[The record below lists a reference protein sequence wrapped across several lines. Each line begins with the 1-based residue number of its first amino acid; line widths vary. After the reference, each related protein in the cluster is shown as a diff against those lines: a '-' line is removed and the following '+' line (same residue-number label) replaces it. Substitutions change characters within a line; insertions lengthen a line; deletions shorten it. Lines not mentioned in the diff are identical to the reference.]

1 VQSIGEQLGRLLERQ
16 QGQEQKRQA
25 VAIADVLNL
34 TSVRSAALE
43 AMLNALAAS
52 VYLADRDGRIVYM
65 NRAAERQVVTGNV
78 IRIANGR
85 LAPVDCKARLT
96 LGSAIDQVIGDGDQ
110 PTSGITV
117 ALAGVDHAGLI
128 ATILPLS
135 PGENPS
141 SCRGAGMA
149 AIVMQDPIVMP
160 PSAAEA
166 FAQLYSLTG
175 SELRVL
181 LAMAPGLSVKEAAE
195 MLGIGENTAK
205 SHLKHI
211 HSKTGTSKQTELIRL
226 FMSAT
231 PPISP
236 ELIRLFMSA
245 TPPLS
250 SSAPRQDT
258 GSKAQSGKAALFA
271 GEKTSALALRPKA

>member
-1 VQSIGEQLGRLLERQ
+1 
-16 QGQEQKRQA
+16 
-25 VAIADVLNL
+25 
-34 TSVRSAALE
+34 
-43 AMLNALAAS
+43 MLNALAAS

-65 NRAAERQVVTGNV
+65 NRAAERQVGTGNV

-96 LGSAIDQVIGDGDQ
+96 LGRAIDVVIGDGDRL
-110 PTSGITV
+110 TGGITV

-149 AIVMQDPIVMP
+149 AIFMQDPIVMP

-166 FAQLYSLTG
+166 FAQLYRLTG

-181 LAMAPGLSVKEAAE
+181 LTMAPGLSVKEAAE
-195 MLGIGENTAK
+195 VLGIGENTAK
-205 SHLKHI
+205 THLQHI
-211 HSKTGTSKQTELIRL
+211 YSKTGTSKQTELIRL

-245 TPPLS
+245 TPPVS
-250 SSAPRQDT
+250 SRAPRQDT
-258 GSKAQSGKAALFA
+258 GSKAQSRKAALFA
-271 GEKTSALALRPKA
+271 GEKISALALRPKA